1 MLTIERTTN
10 DIVTQINTIGRST
23 AEAMN
28 TQHSEL
34 LSRLDRIP
42 LIEETLERLRNQ
54 PTPNAFFTP
63 AIQAIIQEHL
73 GLDVN
78 NMNFRD
84 RFNEDM
90 RTTIRFNPN
99 NVNLYSLTIAA
110 RMLTRSQLASY
121 CGPVQVR
128 GNEKLPLP
136 EVVTNTIKGKQT
148 TLSKIFS
155 LSFSG
160 GESYIKRPMLHW
172 AFFLY
177 FKVE

>member
-23 AEAMN
+23 AEAMTARHN
-28 TQHSEL
+28 EL

-42 LIEETLERLRNQ
+42 LIEENLERLRNQ

-110 RMLTRSQLASY
+110 RMLTRTQLACY
-121 CGPVQVR
+121 
-128 GNEKLPLP
+128 
-136 EVVTNTIKGKQT
+136 
-148 TLSKIFS
+148 
-155 LSFSG
+155 
-160 GESYIKRPMLHW
+160 W
-172 AFFLY
+172 ARCRSEETKNCHCLRLLLIL
-177 FKVE
+177 